1 MDKQAL
7 VSEHYELSKEIE
19 ALTQSI
25 EQEAEAIKRTGHIL
39 KEKKTVK
46 EIVDIDPHLMHLIV
60 TDQMKKDIA
69 KYKEVSKRMAEVDR
83 LLNS

>member
-7 VSEHYELSKEIE
+7 VSEHYELGKEIE

-39 KEKKTVK
+39 EEKKTVK

-69 KYKEVSKRMAEVDR
+69 KYKEVSKRRAEVDR

>member
-39 KEKKTVK
+39 EEKKRVY
-46 EIVDIDPHLMHLIV
+46 I
-60 TDQMKKDIA
+60 Q
-69 KYKEVSKRMAEVDR
+69 
-83 LLNS
+83 